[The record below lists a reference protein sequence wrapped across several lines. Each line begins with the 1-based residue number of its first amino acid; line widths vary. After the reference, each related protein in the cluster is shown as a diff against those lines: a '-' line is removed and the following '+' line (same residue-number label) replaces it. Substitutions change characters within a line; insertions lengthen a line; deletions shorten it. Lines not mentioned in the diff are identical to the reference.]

1 MAIGIDEE
9 PARVAGWAAIR
20 PLVLR
25 LHFYAGVFVGPF
37 LLVAALTGIAYVW
50 TPQLEQAVYAHEL
63 HVPAAAGDVP
73 LDQQVLVARGQVP
86 DGKVIGVRPAPSAT
100 DTTQVIF
107 DRPSLEP
114 SYRYTVFVNPYDGE
128 VRGALETYGSGQ
140 ALPVR
145 GWIDTLH
152 RNLHLGDFG
161 RLYSELAASWLWVIT
176 LLGAA
181 LWLGRRRRL
190 RAVLLPSAGKP
201 GRGRLR
207 SWHGSTGLWIAAGL
221 LFLSATG
228 LTWSLHAGAN
238 ITDLRSTLD
247 WTTPSV
253 SSAAPSPGDVGWQA
267 VRDATARAGLSD
279 PVEIRPPSD
288 GGYVVQQVGRSWPS
302 KQDSMSVDPGTGK
315 ITGTLRFA
323 DYPLAAK
330 LSRWGIDAH
339 MGLLFG
345 VANQVVLTL
354 LGAALVCV
362 VLWGYRMWWLRGR
375 SGRSRPGERLR
386 GRGGSVRLAAVGG
399 QSPEVLAGRGAG
411 LRDVAPGG
419 SLVGVEPVGGEVSAA
434 SATGSGRPTDGA
446 RLRDVAPSGSLVGI
460 ESVCGEAP
468 MEGADGSGRL
478 SSDGAGLR
486 DDASPAQ
493 PLAES
498 ACQAPTRG
506 LRSSAR
512 SRGRSRFGRLPM
524 RGAWRRIPGR
534 VLAPVLVGLAVV
546 GWFLPVFGVS
556 LLGFLAVDCLLGLRR
571 EAVR

>member
-1 MAIGIDEE
+1 MAIGIDDE
-9 PARVAGWAAIR
+9 PARVAGWAAVR

-63 HVPAAAGDVP
+63 HVPAAAGVVP

-86 DGKVIGVRPAPSAT
+86 DGKLIGVRPAPSAT
-100 DTTQVIF
+100 DSTQVIF
-107 DRPSLEP
+107 DRPGLEP
-114 SYRYTVFVNPYDGE
+114 SYRYTVFVNPHDGE

-176 LLGAA
+176 LLGVA

-201 GRGRLR
+201 GRRRLR

-228 LTWSLHAGAN
+228 LTWSLRAGAN
-238 ITDLRSTLD
+238 ITDLRSSLD

-302 KQDSMSVDPGTGK
+302 KQDSMAVDPGTGR
-315 ITGTLRFA
+315 ITGTLKFA

-345 VANQVVLTL
+345 VANQVALTV

-375 SGRSRPGERLR
+375 SGRSRPGER
-386 GRGGSVRLAAVGG
+386 GGSWRPVAGGGSGSGRL
-399 QSPEVLAGRGAG
+399 PEVLAGRVSAG
-411 LRDVAPGG
+411 GGSGSGQVPEVLAGRVSAGGEGGSGRSPSDGVRLRDAAPGG
-419 SLVGVEPVGGEVSAA
+419 PLAGVEPVRGRVSA
-434 SATGSGRPTDGA
+434 
-446 RLRDVAPSGSLVGI
+446 
-460 ESVCGEAP
+460 
-468 MEGADGSGRL
+468 
-478 SSDGAGLR
+478 
-486 DDASPAQ
+486 
-493 PLAES
+493 
-498 ACQAPTRG
+498 RG
-506 LRSSAR
+506 L
-512 SRGRSRFGRLPM
+512 RFGRLPM

-534 VLAPVLVGLAVV
+534 VLAPVLVGLAAV

-556 LLGFLAVDCLLGLRR
+556 LLGFLAADCLLGLRR
-571 EAVR
+571 ETVR

>member
-63 HVPAAAGDVP
+63 HVPAAAGVVP

-107 DRPSLEP
+107 DRPGLEP
-114 SYRYTVFVNPYDGE
+114 SYRYTVFVNPHDGE

-345 VANQVVLTL
+345 VANQVALTV

-386 GRGGSVRLAAVGG
+386 GSGGSVRLAAVGG

-419 SLVGVEPVGGEVSAA
+419 SLVGVEPVGGEVSVGREADP
-434 SATGSGRPTDGA
+434 GRPDRA
-446 RLRDVAPSGSLVGI
+446 RVRDVAPSESSVSI

-468 MEGADGSGRL
+468 MEGAASFGRL

-498 ACQAPTRG
+498 ACQEPTRG
-506 LRSSAR
+506 LRPPR
-512 SRGRSRFGRLPM
+512 SRGRSRFGRLPV

-534 VLAPVLVGLAVV
+534 VLAPVLVGLAAVS
-546 GWFLPVFGVS
+546 WFLPVFGVS

>member
-1 MAIGIDEE
+1 MAIGVDGEPRTE
-9 PARVAGWAAIR
+9 PARPAGWAAIR

-37 LLVAALTGIAYVW
+37 LLIAALTGIAYVW

-63 HVPAAAGDVP
+63 HVPAAAGVVP
-73 LDQQVLVARGQVP
+73 LDQQVLVARAQVP
-86 DGKVIGVRPAPSAT
+86 DGKIIGVRPAPSAT

-107 DRPSLEP
+107 DRPGLAP
-114 SYRYTVFVNPYDGE
+114 SYRYTVFVNPHDGE
-128 VRGALETYGSGQ
+128 IRGALETYGSGQ

-176 LLGAA
+176 LAGLA

-201 GRGRLR
+201 GRRRLR

-238 ITDLRSTLD
+238 ITDLRSNLD
-247 WTTPSV
+247 WTTPSI
-253 SSAAPSPGDVGWQA
+253 SSGSASPGDVGWQA
-267 VRDATARAGLSD
+267 VRDATTRAGLSD
-279 PVEIRPPSD
+279 PVEIRPPSN
-288 GGYVVQQVGRSWPS
+288 GGYVVQQVGRGWPS
-302 KQDSMSVDPGTGK
+302 KQDSMAVDPGTGK

-345 VANQVVLTL
+345 VANQVVLTVLGVL
-354 LGAALVCV
+354 LACV
-362 VLWGYRMWWLRGR
+362 VGWGYRMWWLRGR
-375 SGRSRPGERLR
+375 PGR
-386 GRGGSVRLAAVGG
+386 GRLGGGGGSG
-399 QSPEVLAGRGAG
+399 G
-411 LRDVAPGG
+411 LRSGG
-419 SLVGVEPVGGEVSAA
+419 ARSGGLWSGGEPRGTRVGRMRS
-434 SATGSGRPTDGA
+434 SGVQP
-446 RLRDVAPSGSLVGI
+446 
-460 ESVCGEAP
+460 
-468 MEGADGSGRL
+468 GRF
-478 SSDGAGLR
+478 SSDGASGGIRSDRLPSADAR
-486 DDASPAQ
+486 PSDLGSPPDDRGGRPA
-493 PLAES
+493 PHPA
-498 ACQAPTRG
+498 RG
-506 LRSSAR
+506 V
-512 SRGRSRFGRLPM
+512 RGGATFGRLPL

-534 VLAPVLVGLAVV
+534 VLAPVLVGVAVV

-556 LLGFLAVDCLLGLRR
+556 LLGFLAVDCLLGLRQ
-571 EAVR
+571 EAAR

>member
-1 MAIGIDEE
+1 MAIGTDDAPRIERE
-9 PARVAGWAAIR
+9 PATGWAALR

-37 LLVAALTGIAYVW
+37 LLVGALTGIAYAW
-50 TPQLEQAVYAHEL
+50 TPQLEQAVYSQEL
-63 HVPAAAGDVP
+63 HVPAATGAVS

-100 DTTQVIF
+100 DSTQVIF
-107 DRPSLEP
+107 DRPGLAP
-114 SYRYTVFVNPYDGE
+114 SYRYTVFVNPHDGE

-140 ALPVR
+140 AMPVR

-176 LLGAA
+176 LAGLA

-190 RAVLLPSAGKP
+190 RVVLLPSGGKP
-201 GRGRLR
+201 GRRRLR
-207 SWHGSTGLWIAAGL
+207 SWHGSAGLWIAAGL

-238 ITDLRSTLD
+238 ITDLRSSLD

-253 SSAAPSPGDVGWQA
+253 SSAASRTPGDVGWQA
-267 VRDATARAGLSD
+267 VRDATVRAGLSD
-279 PVEIRPPSD
+279 PVEIRPPS
-288 GGYVVQQVGRSWPS
+288 GSGYVVQQTGRGWPS
-302 KQDSMSVDPGTGK
+302 KQDSMAVDPGTGA

-345 VANQVVLTL
+345 VANQVVLTV

-362 VLWGYRMWWLRGR
+362 VAWGYRMWWLRGR
-375 SGRSRPGERLR
+375 SGRSA
-386 GRGGSVRLAAVGG
+386 GGGG
-399 QSPEVLAGRGAG
+399 
-411 LRDVAPGG
+411 
-419 SLVGVEPVGGEVSAA
+419 
-434 SATGSGRPTDGA
+434 
-446 RLRDVAPSGSLVGI
+446 
-460 ESVCGEAP
+460 
-468 MEGADGSGRL
+468 
-478 SSDGAGLR
+478 
-486 DDASPAQ
+486 
-493 PLAES
+493 
-498 ACQAPTRG
+498 
-506 LRSSAR
+506 
-512 SRGRSRFGRLPM
+512 RFGRLPT

-534 VLAPVLVGLAVV
+534 VLAPVLVVAAVV

-571 EAVR
+571 EVAR

>member
-1 MAIGIDEE
+1 MAIGIGIGEE
-9 PARVAGWAAIR
+9 SRTGPAPATGWAAIR

-50 TPQLEQAVYAHEL
+50 TPQLEQAVYSHEL
-63 HVPAAAGDVP
+63 HVPAAAGALP
-73 LDQQVLVARGQVP
+73 LDRQVLVARGRVP
-86 DGKVIGVRPAPSAT
+86 DGKIIGLRPAPSAT

-107 DRPSLEP
+107 DRPGLAP
-114 SYRYTVFVNPYDGE
+114 SYRYTVFVNPHDGE

-176 LLGAA
+176 LAGAA

-201 GRGRLR
+201 GRARLR

-238 ITDLRSTLD
+238 ITDLRSSLD

-253 SSAAPSPGDVGWQA
+253 PAGAPSPGDVGWQA

-288 GGYVVQQVGRSWPS
+288 GGYVVQQVGRGWPS
-302 KQDSMSVDPGTGK
+302 RQDSMAVDPGTGK

-345 VANQVVLTL
+345 VANQVVLTV
-354 LGAALVCV
+354 LGVALTGV
-362 VLWGYRMWWLRGR
+362 VAWGYRMWWLRGR
-375 SGRSRPGERLR
+375 PGRSSGGRGRLRAESGRLPGSVEWVRWRGGRGRSAGRAGWVRLR
-386 GRGGSVRLAAVGG
+386 GRSESGRSPERTGSVRD
-399 QSPEVLAGRGAG
+399 EGRAE
-411 LRDVAPGG
+411 
-419 SLVGVEPVGGEVSAA
+419 SLLMGGEAGGVGLPSGRLSTSGAA
-434 SATGSGRPTDGA
+434 SGPMPLEGA
-446 RLRDVAPSGSLVGI
+446 RLRDSGKS
-460 ESVCGEAP
+460 P
-468 MEGADGSGRL
+468 DG
-478 SSDGAGLR
+478 
-486 DDASPAQ
+486 
-493 PLAES
+493 
-498 ACQAPTRG
+498 RG
-506 LRSSAR
+506 
-512 SRGRSRFGRLPM
+512 RFGRMPV

-534 VLAPVLVGLAVV
+534 VLAPVLVGVAAV

-571 EAVR
+571 AAAR